1 MIRCAS
7 QSEPRCLR
15 LIVERNIQKYIRL
28 LFRLHGLNSNAL
40 QVLRNFFHINIA
52 STCSMSDN
60 HAIYHYSWPIVEER
74 RPDAREA
81 KRPSA
86 SDVIKR
92 REVPV
97 THGVTS
103 NRETTWADIVKGP
116 TKINTNE
123 MKGKG
128 KTVSRLLSRNN
139 PVELNEVFID
149 LRVRVRVNSSVRRAG
164 RDRVRVRNQDVVE
177 TGYAPRSEMSV
188 WYDIYY
194 CLLCLHLG
202 QF

>member
-1 MIRCAS
+1 M
-7 QSEPRCLR
+7 
-15 LIVERNIQKYIRL
+15 
-28 LFRLHGLNSNAL
+28 
-40 QVLRNFFHINIA
+40 
-52 STCSMSDN
+52 
-60 HAIYHYSWPIVEER
+60 
-74 RPDAREA
+74 
-81 KRPSA
+81 
-86 SDVIKR
+86 
-92 REVPV
+92 